1 MLATHPQ
8 WERRGAGS
16 MIIQWGCDRAD
27 EAGVVAY
34 IDASKKGKG
43 LYQKFGFEDRSDPAL
58 TEPDTAS
65 MIRFPR
71 EQKEMLN

>member
-1 MLATHPQ
+1 
-8 WERRGAGS
+8 
-16 MIIQWGCDRAD
+16 MIVQWGCDRAD

-43 LYQKFGFEDRSDPAL
+43 LYQKFGFEDRSDAAL
-58 TEPDTAS
+58 TVPGTAS

-71 EQKEMLN
+71 GQKKVAESGGQS